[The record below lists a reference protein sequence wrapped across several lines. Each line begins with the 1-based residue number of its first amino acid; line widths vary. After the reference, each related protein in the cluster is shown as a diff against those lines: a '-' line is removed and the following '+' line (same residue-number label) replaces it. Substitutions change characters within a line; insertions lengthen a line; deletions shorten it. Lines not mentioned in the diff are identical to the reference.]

1 MVNGRGYRTC
11 QTVQCKSSKAG
22 NTKKQLA
29 ERLVRLGADP
39 CATYTR
45 PRGTRRVFLPLT
57 APRRAGTRA
66 SSGPGRRGRRPG
78 PGPGADQA
86 SGAKRRKGG
95 GHRPN
100 IQKVSVRSGMHYR
113 VHSKVKYAQEVPAR
127 SSSTSS
133 PPRPGSPQALSLRTG
148 TGVIFHHNTAAGFT
162 APKLPSQD
170 ARGFGSRHGIDA
182 PRPYLPC

>member
-39 CATYTR
+39 APHIRDHAARVAFSYLLR
-45 PRGTRRVFLPLT
+45 LRG
-57 APRRAGTRA
+57 ARAR
-66 SSGPGRRGRRPG
+66 GPPAVQGAGAGGQGQGQIRLQG
-78 PGPGADQA
+78 P
-86 SGAKRRKGG
+86 RRKGG

-133 PPRPGSPQALSLRTG
+133 PPRPGSPRLRLSASGQVQA
-148 TGVIFHHNTAAGFT
+148 
-162 APKLPSQD
+162 
-170 ARGFGSRHGIDA
+170 
-182 PRPYLPC
+182 